1 MNIYKNNPMTKK
13 LLLITPFL
21 FLSCKETNQAPPK
34 TQQEQIQTFYAQ
46 EDTILPNDIEEITE
60 AEKKTYHVD
69 SEYEYEYR
77 TGISEH
83 YEYNYD
89 IIGHDVEGNEIK
101 GNINISGKYGA
112 GKITNAK
119 GEKKDIFVEWID
131 YGKLVGKDADS
142 LTYEFVVEK

>member
-1 MNIYKNNPMTKK
+1 MKNKV
-13 LLLITPFL
+13 LIFIIFL
-21 FLSCKETNQAPPK
+21 FLSCKENNQAPTK
-34 TQQEQIQTFYAQ
+34 TQQEQIHSFYAL

-77 TGISEH
+77 TGISDH

-89 IIGHDVEGNEIK
+89 IIGKDSIGNVIK

-131 YGKLVGKDADS
+131 NGRLVGKDEDS
-142 LTYEFVVEK
+142 LQYQFEVEN

>member
-1 MNIYKNNPMTKK
+1 MTKK
-13 LLLITPFL
+13 LFLLTPFL
-21 FLSCKETNQAPPK
+21 FLSCKENNQASPK
-34 TQQEQIQTFYAQ
+34 TQQEQIQSFYAQ
-46 EDTILPNDIEEITE
+46 EDTILPNDIEEIKE

-69 SEYEYEYR
+69 SEHKYEYR
-77 TGISEH
+77 TGISDH

-89 IIGHDVEGNEIK
+89 IIGKDSIGNVIK

-131 YGKLVGKDADS
+131 NGRLVGKDEDS
-142 LTYEFVVEK
+142 LQYQFEVEN